1 MTASASRAKCHAGAS
16 PLERSVRQHCSRRTQ
31 PMLETAAPRHWLAL
45 LDADVPTR
53 GAGAGAAQS
62 AAIAGGE
69 RGQSLPPGGGTKD

>member
-1 MTASASRAKCHAGAS
+1 
-16 PLERSVRQHCSRRTQ
+16 
-31 PMLETAAPRHWLAL
+31 MLETAAPRHWLAL

-69 RGQSLPPGGGTKD
+69 RGQSLPPGGGTKDWL